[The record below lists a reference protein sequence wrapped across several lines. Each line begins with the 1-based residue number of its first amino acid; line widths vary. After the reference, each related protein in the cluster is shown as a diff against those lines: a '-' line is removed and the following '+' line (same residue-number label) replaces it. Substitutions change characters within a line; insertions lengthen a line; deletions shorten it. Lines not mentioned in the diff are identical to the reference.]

1 MVRNSNFEM
10 LRIVA
15 ILYIV
20 VMHSSSFMIPNDYN
34 FYWSQIINAIGN
46 TGVTC
51 FILISGYYGIRFRWE
66 KFLRLV
72 YLTTI
77 YSIVVTIVNEY
88 ENLSLSSLAKSF
100 LVVPLY
106 NNWFIYLLF
115 DSDVIITIP

>member
-1 MVRNSNFEM
+1 MRNSNFEM

-15 ILYIV
+15 ILCIV
-20 VMHSSSFMIPNDYN
+20 VMHSSSFVNPDDYN
-34 FYWSQIINAIGN
+34 FLLLKLIGAIGN
-46 TGVTC
+46 AGVSC

-106 NNWFIYLLF
+106 NKP
-115 DSDVIITIP
+115 IIIKRYN